1 MKKIIYICVILFFIT
16 HLSFAQNATNLTRV
30 VLATV
35 PENLVVNDGEF
46 QVNLHKSIDFKETGK
61 DEMLSYV
68 YLSKN
73 KFVDK
78 DHIVVNGWT
87 LTAGRT
93 LKIRPYRVAAQ
104 QQQCVFVM
112 KNMDKNADDIGYG
125 MEVVRAY
132 GVPHPLCDTV
142 VHINDD
148 GYVYRSGG
156 KYSYSEFTK
165 TYNNQPKVVP
175 VVWLE
180 RKVYDSS
187 KKASLSRLSKGD
199 VYYESPDGHYYYLY
213 RDEYMPYTVL
223 VVDDKVVELF
233 GQYSEDDF
241 ELKFSYNG
249 KHWMAVGRECYWVDG
264 DIKSVK
270 GYVIN
275 DFLITN
281 DGHYSYKASLIS
293 GEDRGEVVVVDG
305 QVIRRNAK
313 VCYYGLNENGRLKF
327 RFITEGRTIQYEEE
341 TTTDVSEEMVSVYYP
356 DDPLKGQTVTVLSND
371 GLHKLTYKKGL
382 PSVEIDGVKVAA
394 SVPCYAIFDEY
405 NSMFIWNAVEEQNGR
420 QELVIYRY
428 PIVNNFFKK
437 MFK

>member
-93 LKIRPYRVAAQ
+93 LKIRPYRIAAQ

-148 GYVYRSGG
+148 GYVYRTGG

-165 TYNNQPKVVP
+165 TYNNQPKVIP

-281 DGHYSYKASLIS
+281 DGHYSYKAS
-293 GEDRGEVVVVDG
+293 
-305 QVIRRNAK
+305 
-313 VCYYGLNENGRLKF
+313 
-327 RFITEGRTIQYEEE
+327 
-341 TTTDVSEEMVSVYYP
+341 
-356 DDPLKGQTVTVLSND
+356 
-371 GLHKLTYKKGL
+371 
-382 PSVEIDGVKVAA
+382 
-394 SVPCYAIFDEY
+394 
-405 NSMFIWNAVEEQNGR
+405 
-420 QELVIYRY
+420 
-428 PIVNNFFKK
+428 
-437 MFK
+437 